1 MKFKI
6 IRYRFLL
13 WEEEKWEYDAF
24 PASVVSLLR
33 LLILKVRKKTLK
45 LMTSSATA
53 DSGLCVS
60 LPTDH
65 QHNPYFMNLVN
76 SSDDDQDGLWFI
88 LPLLC

>member
-1 MKFKI
+1 
-6 IRYRFLL
+6 
-13 WEEEKWEYDAF
+13 
-24 PASVVSLLR
+24 
-33 LLILKVRKKTLK
+33 
-45 LMTSSATA
+45 MTSSATA
-53 DSGLCVS
+53 DLGLCVS